1 MRKLISHLHVSLDGY
16 IADSKGGMDW
26 IGDGHDDEMWAEVNA
41 LLDTVDTVLFGRVT
55 YEGFAAYWPKT
66 ATDLAATENDIYFSH
81 WIQRTSKVVFSSTL
95 PTACWRNTQL
105 VKDNVAEE
113 VAVMKA
119 QPGQNLL
126 IFGSNT
132 LASTLLKWGLIDEF
146 HINVFPVIL
155 GRGKR
160 YYEGLNDWQRLKL
173 ISNKSL
179 RSGVAALQYRV
190 STGTSK

>member
-1 MRKLISHLHVSLDGY
+1 
-16 IADSKGGMDW
+16 
-26 IGDGHDDEMWAEVNA
+26 MWAEVNA

-55 YEGFAAYWPKT
+55 YEGFAAYWPT
-66 ATDLAATENDIYFSH
+66 AATDLAATEHDVYFSH

-95 PTACWRNTQL
+95 RAAPWRNTRL
-105 VKDNVAEE
+105 VKDNIAEE

-132 LASTLLKWGLIDEF
+132 MASTLLKWGLIDEF

-160 YYEGLNDWQRLKL
+160 YYEGLNDWQQLKL
-173 ISNKSL
+173 ISNKNL
-179 RSGVAALQYRV
+179 RSGVVSLQYQV
-190 STGTSK
+190 STGDSK